1 MPGKRKTTASTTTK
15 PGARTK
21 SLQEPRYRSMR
32 GSLAPADRLAALLK
46 EAATHGV
53 KPKNDDAYDR
63 DLDQFRDMWG
73 GDAEIDAMVA
83 WLHRVRR
90 EGRSS

>member
-1 MPGKRKTTASTTTK
+1 MPSKRKTTGSTTTN
-15 PGARTK
+15 PRARTK
-21 SLQEPRYRSMR
+21 SLQEPKYPSLN
-32 GSLAPADRLAALLK
+32 GSLAPADRLAVLLK
-46 EAATHGV
+46 EAATRGV

-83 WLHRVRR
+83 WLHTVRR
-90 EGRSS
+90 EGLSG